1 MEELAGLSLEEAY
14 EKYRRL
20 VAYYARLYG
29 KPVGLSEEDV
39 SDIEQ
44 EAYLLLISIW
54 RRPDVVGV
62 NGRHAL
68 FVASLRLFT
77 MRTVSKLLKT
87 RNSTYSIDAPVPGSE
102 RIDLKELLEASDCQT
117 LAVVYAREFSRE
129 IRRLLD
135 ADCRMVLD
143 YLTGDRSIPG
153 IDMYSRRRLT
163 QWAKAVGAELN
174 MTVPQVRARITE
186 IKKLSVRLLAA

>member
-1 MEELAGLSLEEAY
+1 
-14 EKYRRL
+14 
-20 VAYYARLYG
+20 
-29 KPVGLSEEDV
+29 
-39 SDIEQ
+39 
-44 EAYLLLISIW
+44 
-54 RRPDVVGV
+54 VVGV
-62 NGRHAL
+62 NGKHAL
-68 FVASLRLFT
+68 FTSSLRLFT
-77 MRTVSKLLKT
+77 MRIVSKLLKT

-117 LAVVYAREFSRE
+117 LAVVYAREFARE

-163 QWAKAVGAELN
+163 QWAKAVGAELG

-186 IKKLSVRLLAA
+186 IKKLSVQLLAA